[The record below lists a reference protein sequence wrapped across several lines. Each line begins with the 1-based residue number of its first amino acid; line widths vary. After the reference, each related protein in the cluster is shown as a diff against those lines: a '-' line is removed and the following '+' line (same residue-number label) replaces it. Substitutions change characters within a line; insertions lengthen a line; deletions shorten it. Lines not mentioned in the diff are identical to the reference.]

1 VILAGGGAT
10 RFGGLPKGLEWVRG
24 RRILD
29 GLVEEFTAAFGQ
41 PPLLVANDPAAQDW
55 HPGLEVVADH
65 TPDLGALGGIQTAV
79 LAGPAPVVVV
89 AWDMPFVTRG
99 LLTRLAQGLEGH
111 DACLPASDSRR
122 GVEPLCAA
130 YGPACGPAIAA
141 ALARGDQRA
150 IGFHPGLR
158 VGILPMDE
166 IATLG
171 DPARLFFNINTPD
184 DLSRANELA

>member
-1 VILAGGGAT
+1 MILAGGGAT
-10 RFGGLPKGLEWVRG
+10 RFNGLPKGLEWVRG

-29 GLVEEFTAAFGQ
+29 RLVEECTAAFGQ
-41 PPLLVANDPAAQDW
+41 PPLLVANDPAARDW
-55 HPGLEVVADH
+55 HPGLEVVADQ
-65 TPDLGALGGIQTAV
+65 TPGLGALGGIQTAV

-89 AWDMPFVTRG
+89 AWDMPFVTRE
-99 LLTRLAQGLEGH
+99 LLARLAQGLEGH

-130 YGPACGPAIAA
+130 YGPACGPAMAA

-150 IGFHPGLR
+150 IGFHQGLR
-158 VGILPMDE
+158 VSILPVDE

-171 DPARLFFNINTPD
+171 DPARLFFNINTPN